1 MLDELERDFDAETG
15 FGTGLRAH
23 LRAQYDPVDE
33 PEAPPPPPAAAAE
46 AEPDPEETALDAML
60 EPLVLFEAEL
70 NERAQSLAIREQALK
85 AEAKRIAE
93 ERAELEQHLDVR
105 ELLRARAELEAE
117 RLWRTFDEAL
127 EATGANGA
135 PDYRTRLDAARALL
149 AEAYAPNAEPTAADP
164 AVPDELAVLRERKVL
179 HHTQS

>member
-1 MLDELERDFDAETG
+1 MLDELERDFEAETG

-23 LRAQYDPVDE
+23 LRAQYEPEPDLE
-33 PEAPPPPPAAAAE
+33 PEAEPVAAAE
-46 AEPDPEETALDAML
+46 PEPDPREVELAAIRDRLARA
-60 EPLVLFEAEL
+60 EAEL
-70 NERAQSLAIREQALK
+70 LEREHSLAVREQALK
-85 AEAKRIAE
+85 AEAKRIAD
-93 ERAELEQHLDVR
+93 EREELEKHLDVR
-105 ELLRARAELEAE
+105 ELLRERAEREAE

-127 EATGANGA
+127 EATSASGT

-149 AEAYAPNAEPTAADP
+149 AEAYAPNTEPTAADP